1 MAKITLLGDALQ
13 IKSTITEK
21 TLKKAQKYCPKACK
35 LIDEDGNE
43 LFAIGKG
50 NASCSN
56 HGILFPS
63 ADPEGRLFTTIMLNN
78 LPHESYAA
86 DRELIKDEFA
96 ITLHNLLKVE
106 TQIMDT
112 LETINMIERSV
123 EDAIHIEGEESCDKA
138 NADVN
143 ISFAVGADCEESC
156 EKADE

>member
-21 TLKKAQKYCPKACK
+21 VLAKAQKYCPKTCK

-50 NASCSN
+50 SASCSN

-63 ADPEGRLFTTIMLNN
+63 ADPEGRLFTTIMLHN
-78 LPHESYAA
+78 LPHESYKS
-86 DRELIKDEFA
+86 DKELIKDEFA
-96 ITLHNLLKVE
+96 ITLYNLSKVE
-106 TQIMDT
+106 DQIMNA

-123 EDAIHIEGEESCDKA
+123 EDSIHIEGDTSEGCDRTE
-138 NADVN
+138 
-143 ISFAVGADCEESC
+143 ISFAVENDC
-156 EKADE
+156 DEAREPDHV